1 MAMCAVLTSR
11 EDSSRGKRG
20 RLVPCRLP
28 AKGLLQN
35 ETCAALSR
43 ERDSINAGHGK
54 DDHFCLNVVGSAKGL
69 AKGPSIGLDWHASLR

>member
-1 MAMCAVLTSR
+1 M
-11 EDSSRGKRG
+11 
-20 RLVPCRLP
+20 PCRLP

-43 ERDSINAGHGK
+43 ERDSVNAGHGK

-69 AKGPSIGLDWHASLR
+69 AKGAFDWS